1 MYVKEKAY
9 SRYGSLLNGGSAF
22 SVSASANSALE
33 NMKATIYGGA
43 TVSSASA
50 EKTAVG
56 KFFFTARANTSDGW
70 NTSGNEWVYF
80 RGRSAKN
87 NAQAT
92 KLVHRNYYGEQV
104 RDYMGYL
111 SGYGTLGT
119 NYRIAI
125 EYDNSNPYEYVNLRM
140 TWTP

>member
-1 MYVKEKAY
+1 MYVKRLIA
-9 SRYGSLLNGGSAF
+9 GVAACLMAVSAF
-22 SVSASANSALE
+22 SMSASANSALE

-111 SGYGTLGT
+111 SGYRSRLKRGRYTALWGAT
-119 NYRIAI
+119 VPAKRCFLSA
-125 EYDNSNPYEYVNLRM
+125 SAV
-140 TWTP
+140 

>member
-1 MYVKEKAY
+1 MLKKRLIAGMAACLMAV
-9 SRYGSLLNGGSAF
+9 SAF

-56 KFFFTARANTSDGW
+56 KFFITARANTSDGW

>member
-1 MYVKEKAY
+1 MLKKRLIAGVAAC
-9 SRYGSLLNGGSAF
+9 LMAVSAF
-22 SVSASANSALE
+22 SISASAYSALE

-50 EKTAVG
+50 MKSATG
-56 KFFFTARANTSDGW
+56 KFHFTARANTSDGW

-80 RGRSAKN
+80 RGRSAN

-92 KLVHRNYYGEQV
+92 QLAHRNYYGEQV

-111 SGYGTLGT
+111 SGYGRVST
-119 NYRIAI
+119 YYKIAI
-125 EYDNSNPYEYVNLRM
+125 EYDNSNPYEYVNLKV

>member
-1 MYVKEKAY
+1 MLKKRLIAGMAACLMAV
-9 SRYGSLLNGGSAF
+9 SAF

-70 NTSGNEWVYF
+70 NTSG
-80 RGRSAKN
+80 KN

>member
-1 MYVKEKAY
+1 MLKKRLIAGMAACLMAV
-9 SRYGSLLNGGSAF
+9 SAF

-33 NMKATIYGGA
+33 NMKA
-43 TVSSASA
+43 
-50 EKTAVG
+50 AVG